1 MSAPDVVAYVG
12 PDDEALE
19 HAALAVTWRERPGFL
34 GWLSSVDH
42 KSVGTRYIVTAVIFL
57 LLGGIEAGM
66 MRMQLS
72 RPENSL
78 IGPDLYNQIFT
89 MHGTTM
95 MFLFA
100 VPVMNAMG
108 IYLVPLMVGTRNI
121 AFPRLAAFSYWT
133 YLIGGLLLYVS
144 FFLNSGPDAGWFS
157 YVPLAGPEFSPG
169 KRVDV
174 WAQTITF
181 TEIAGL
187 SAAVAI
193 TVTILKHRAPGMSL
207 GRMPLFVW
215 AQLVVS
221 LMIIFAMPAVAT
233 ASMFM
238 AMDRLVD
245 THFFNPSEGGDALL
259 WQHLFWFFGHPEVYI
274 IFLPAMGMVSAVI
287 ATFARRPVFGYPVV
301 VLATI
306 GTGFIGFGVWVH
318 HMFATPVPQL
328 GQSFFTG
335 TSMIITIFTAAQLFC
350 WIATLW
356 MGRPVWRT
364 PLLFLIGFVITFVIG
379 GLTGVMIASIPFDLQ
394 AHDTYFIVAHLHY
407 VLIGGAVMPL
417 FAAFYYW
424 FPKFTGRLLNETAG
438 RWHFWLFTLGVHL
451 TFFPMHFLGLHGM
464 TRRVYTYLAETGWGK
479 LNLLATV
486 GAVVLVVSMLIF
498 VANVV
503 RSAVAGERAGA
514 DPWLGET
521 LEWATASPPPTYN
534 FARIPLVASR
544 SPLWTGGPEL
554 PGAAG
559 LRSDERELLITTV
572 LDAEP
577 DSRHDDPTPTIAPFL
592 AALATGVTFIG
603 AIFTPWGIPVGT
615 ALLFITLGIWFFPRA
630 HESERTVVVRKAA

>member
-1 MSAPDVVAYVG
+1 VRVAEAPATHAVL
-12 PDDEALE
+12 DEALE
-19 HAALAVTWRERPGFL
+19 HAALAVTWRERSGLL
-34 GWLSSVDH
+34 GWIASVDH
-42 KSVGTRYIVTAVIFL
+42 KSIGKRYIMTSFVFL
-57 LLGGIEAGM
+57 LLGGIEAGL

-100 VPVMNAMG
+100 VPVMTAIG

-121 AFPRLAAFSYWT
+121 AFPRLAALSYWT
-133 YLIGGLLLYVS
+133 YLIGGLLLYTA
-144 FFLNSGPDAGWFS
+144 FFLNSAPDAGWFS

-174 WAQTITF
+174 WAQTVTF

-187 SAAVAI
+187 AAAVCI
-193 TVTILKHRAPGMSL
+193 IVTILKHRAPGMSL
-207 GRMPLFVW
+207 ARIPLFVW

-221 LMIIFAMPAVAT
+221 LMIIFAMPSVAT
-233 ASMFM
+233 GSIYL

-245 THFFNPSEGGDALL
+245 THFFNPAEGGDPLL

-287 ATFARRPVFGYPVV
+287 ATFARRPVFGYPIV

-306 GTGFIGFGVWVH
+306 GTAFIGFGVWVH

-335 TSMIITIFTAAQLFC
+335 TSMLITIFTAAQIFC

-356 MGRPVWRT
+356 MGQPVWKT
-364 PLLFLIGFVITFVIG
+364 PLLFLVGFVVTFVIG
-379 GLTGVMIASIPFDLQ
+379 GMTGVMIAAIPFDLQ

-424 FPKFTGRLLNETAG
+424 FPKVTGRLLSEAAG
-438 RWHFWLFTLGVHL
+438 RWHFWLFTIGVNL
-451 TFFPMHFLGLHGM
+451 TFFPMHFLGLEGM
-464 TRRVYTYLAETGWGK
+464 TRRVYTYLAETGWGD
-479 LNLLATV
+479 LNLLATLGSV
-486 GAVVLVVSMLIF
+486 TIVISMIIFLGNVLG
-498 VANVV
+498 
-503 RSAVAGERAGA
+503 SAARGQVAGA

-521 LEWATASPPPTYN
+521 LEWATASPPPAYN
-534 FARIPLVASR
+534 FAHIPVVSSR
-544 SPLWTGGPEL
+544 SPMWSEGPDL
-554 PGAAG
+554 PGASG
-559 LRSDERELLITTV
+559 LRSDIREVLVTTV

-577 DSRHDDPTPTIAPFL
+577 DSRHDDPEPTIAPFL
-592 AALATGVTFIG
+592 VSLAVGVMFIT
-603 AIFTPWGIPVGT
+603 AIFTPWGIPIGT
-615 ALLFITLGIWFFPRA
+615 ALLFITLTVWFYPRRRQT
-630 HESERTVVVRKAA
+630 EEVIVTRSAA

>member
-1 MSAPDVVAYVG
+1 MTVAEVATRAG
-12 PDDEALE
+12 AGEEALE

-42 KSVGTRYIVTAVIFL
+42 KSIGKRYIVTAVVFL
-57 LLGGIEAGM
+57 LLGGVEAGL

-100 VPVMNAMG
+100 VPIMNAMG
-108 IYLVPLMVGTRNI
+108 IYLVPLMVGTRTI
-121 AFPRLAAFSYWT
+121 SFPRLTAFSYWT
-133 YLIGGLLLYVS
+133 YLIAGVLLYTA
-144 FFLNSGPDAGWFS
+144 FFMNSGPDAGWFN

-174 WAQTITF
+174 WAQTVTF
-181 TEIAGL
+181 TEIAAL
-187 SAAVAI
+187 AAAVSI
-193 TVTILKHRAPGMSL
+193 IVTILKHRAPGMALS
-207 GRMPLFVW
+207 RMPLFVW

-221 LMIIFAMPAVAT
+221 MMIIFAMPSVAT
-233 ASMFM
+233 GSLFL
-238 AMDRLVD
+238 AMDRLID
-245 THFFNPSEGGDALL
+245 THFFNPAEGGDPLL

-287 ATFARRPVFGYPVV
+287 ATFARRPVFGYPIV

-335 TSMIITIFTAAQLFC
+335 TSMLITIFTAAQIFC

-356 MGRPVWRT
+356 MGRPLWRT

-379 GLTGVMIASIPFDLQ
+379 GMTGVMIAAIPFDLQ

-424 FPKFTGRLLNETAG
+424 FPKITGRMLNETAG
-438 RWHFWLFTLGVHL
+438 RWHFWLFAIGVNV
-451 TFFPMHFLGLHGM
+451 TFFPMHFLGLQGM
-464 TRRVYTYLAETGWGK
+464 TRRVYTYLAEMGWGE
-479 LNLLATV
+479 LNLLATI
-486 GAVVLVVSMLIF
+486 GAVTTVGSMIIF
-498 VANVV
+498 VVNALTSS
-503 RSAVAGERAGA
+503 RRGEVAGS
-514 DPWLGET
+514 DPWFGET

-534 FARIPLVASR
+534 FAHIPIVSSR
-544 SPLWTGGPEL
+544 SPMWGEGPDL
-554 PGAAG
+554 PGATG
-559 LRSDERELLITTV
+559 LRSDVREVLVTTV
-572 LDAEP
+572 LDAHP
-577 DSRHDDPTPTIAPFL
+577 DSRHDDPDPTIAPL
-592 AALATGVTFIG
+592 LTALAVGVMFIV
-603 AIFTPWGIPVGT
+603 AIFTPWGIPLGT
-615 ALLFITLGIWFFPRA
+615 ALLFLALAFWFYPQRREPEHVIVRQRA
-630 HESERTVVVRKAA
+630 A

>member
-1 MSAPDVVAYVG
+1 MTPADVG
-12 PDDEALE
+12 PRAGVLDEALE
-19 HAALAVTWRERPGFL
+19 HAALAVTWRARPGLL
-34 GWLSSVDH
+34 GWISSVDH
-42 KSVGTRYIVTAVIFL
+42 KSIGKRYIATAFVFL
-57 LLGGIEAGM
+57 LLGGIEAGL

-78 IGPDLYNQIFT
+78 LGPDLYNQIFT

-100 VPVMNAMG
+100 VPVMTAIG

-121 AFPRLAAFSYWT
+121 AFPRLAALSYWT
-133 YLIGGLLLYVS
+133 YLIGGLLLYTA
-144 FFLNSGPDAGWFS
+144 FFLNSAPDAGWFS
-157 YVPLAGPEFSPG
+157 YVPLSGPEFSPG

-174 WAQTITF
+174 WAQTVTF

-187 SAAVAI
+187 AAAVCI
-193 TVTILKHRAPGMSL
+193 IVTILKHRAPGMSL
-207 GRMPLFVW
+207 ARMPLFVW

-221 LMIIFAMPAVAT
+221 MMIIFAMPSVAT
-233 ASMFM
+233 GSIYL

-245 THFFNPSEGGDALL
+245 THFFNPAEGGDPLL

-287 ATFARRPVFGYPVV
+287 ATFARRPVFGYPIV

-335 TSMIITIFTAAQLFC
+335 TSMLITIFTAAQIFC

-356 MGRPVWRT
+356 MGRPVWKT
-364 PLLFLIGFVITFVIG
+364 PLLFLVGFVVTFVIG
-379 GLTGVMIASIPFDLQ
+379 GMTGVMIAAIPFDLQ

-424 FPKFTGRLLNETAG
+424 FPKVTGRLLSETAG
-438 RWHFWLFTLGVHL
+438 RWHFWLFTIGLNL
-451 TFFPMHFLGLHGM
+451 TFFPMHFLGLEGM
-464 TRRVYTYLAETGWGK
+464 TRRVYTYLAETGWGD
-479 LNLLATV
+479 LNLLATL
-486 GAVVLVVSMLIF
+486 GAVTIVISMLIF
-498 VANVV
+498 VANVLG
-503 RSAVAGERAGA
+503 SAARGKIAGG

-521 LEWATASPPPTYN
+521 LEWAMTSPPPAYN
-534 FARIPLVASR
+534 FAHIPIVASR
-544 SPLWTGGPEL
+544 SPMWSEGPDM
-554 PGAAG
+554 PGASG
-559 LRSDERELLITTV
+559 LRSDIREVLVTTV

-577 DSRHDDPTPTIAPFL
+577 DARHDDPEPTIAPFL
-592 AALATGVTFIG
+592 VSLAVGVMFIT
-603 AIFTPWGIPVGT
+603 AIFTPWGIPIGT
-615 ALLFITLGIWFFPRA
+615 ALLFITLTVWFYPRRQQT
-630 HESERTVVVRKAA
+630 EEVIVTRSAA

>member
-1 MSAPDVVAYVG
+1 MRVAEVPPRAG
-12 PDDEALE
+12 VLDEALE
-19 HAALAVTWRERPGFL
+19 HAALAVTWRGRPGLL
-34 GWLSSVDH
+34 GWMASVDH
-42 KSVGTRYIVTAVIFL
+42 KSIGKRYITTAFVFL
-57 LLGGIEAGM
+57 LLGGIEAGL

-100 VPVMNAMG
+100 VPVMTAIG
-108 IYLVPLMVGTRNI
+108 IYLVPLMVGARNI
-121 AFPRLAAFSYWT
+121 AFPRLAALSYWT
-133 YLIGGLLLYVS
+133 YLIGGLLLYTA
-144 FFLNSGPDAGWFS
+144 FFLNSAPDAGWFS
-157 YVPLAGPEFSPG
+157 YVPLSGPEFSPG

-174 WAQTITF
+174 WAQTVTF

-187 SAAVAI
+187 AAAVCI
-193 TVTILKHRAPGMSL
+193 IVTSLKHRAPGMSL
-207 GRMPLFVW
+207 ARMPLFVW

-221 LMIIFAMPAVAT
+221 MMIIFAMPAVAT
-233 ASMFM
+233 GSIYL

-245 THFFNPSEGGDALL
+245 THFFNPAEGGDPLL

-287 ATFARRPVFGYPVV
+287 ATFTRRPVFGYPIV

-335 TSMIITIFTAAQLFC
+335 TSMLITIFTAAQIFC

-356 MGRPVWRT
+356 MGRPVWKT
-364 PLLFLIGFVITFVIG
+364 PLLFLVGFVITFVIG
-379 GLTGVMIASIPFDLQ
+379 GMTGVMIAAIPFDLQ
-394 AHDTYFIVAHLHY
+394 AHDTYFVVAHLHY

-424 FPKFTGRLLNETAG
+424 FPKVTGRLLSETAG
-438 RWHFWLFTLGVHL
+438 RWHFGLFTIGVNL
-451 TFFPMHFLGLHGM
+451 TFFPMHFLGLQGM
-464 TRRVYTYLAETGWGK
+464 TRRVYTYLAETGWAD
-479 LNLLATV
+479 LNLLVTL
-486 GAVVLVVSMLIF
+486 GAVTIVISMIIF
-498 VANVV
+498 LANVMGS
-503 RSAVAGERAGA
+503 SARGALAGA
-514 DPWLGET
+514 DPWSGET
-521 LEWATASPPPTYN
+521 LEWATASPPPSYN
-534 FARIPLVASR
+534 FAHIPIVSSR
-544 SPLWTGGPEL
+544 SPMWSEGPDM
-554 PGAAG
+554 PGASG
-559 LRSDERELLITTV
+559 LRSDVREVLVTTV

-577 DSRHDDPTPTIAPFL
+577 DARHDDPEPTIAPFL
-592 AALATGVTFIG
+592 VSLAVGVMFIT
-603 AIFTPWGIPVGT
+603 AIFTPWGIPIGT
-615 ALLFITLGIWFFPRA
+615 ALLFITLTVWFYPRRQEA
-630 HESERTVVVRKAA
+630 EHVIVTRSAA

>member
-1 MSAPDVVAYVG
+1 M
-12 PDDEALE
+12 
-19 HAALAVTWRERPGFL
+19 
-34 GWLSSVDH
+34 
-42 KSVGTRYIVTAVIFL
+42 
-57 LLGGIEAGM
+57 
-66 MRMQLS
+66 
-72 RPENSL
+72 
-78 IGPDLYNQIFT
+78 
-89 MHGTTM
+89 
-95 MFLFA
+95 
-100 VPVMNAMG
+100 
-108 IYLVPLMVGTRNI
+108 YL
-121 AFPRLAAFSYWT
+121 
-133 YLIGGLLLYVS
+133 
-144 FFLNSGPDAGWFS
+144 
-157 YVPLAGPEFSPG
+157 
-169 KRVDV
+169 
-174 WAQTITF
+174 
-181 TEIAGL
+181 
-187 SAAVAI
+187 
-193 TVTILKHRAPGMSL
+193 
-207 GRMPLFVW
+207 
-215 AQLVVS
+215 
-221 LMIIFAMPAVAT
+221 
-233 ASMFM
+233 
-238 AMDRLVD
+238 AMDRLID
-245 THFFNPSEGGDALL
+245 THFFNPSEGGDPLL

-424 FPKFTGRLLNETAG
+424 FPKFTGRLLDETAG
-438 RWHFWLFTLGVHL
+438 RWHFWLFTIGVNV

-464 TRRVYTYLAETGWGK
+464 TRRVYTYLAETGWGD
-479 LNLLATV
+479 LNLLATA
-486 GAVVLVVSMLIF
+486 GAVTIVVSMLIF
-498 VANVV
+498 AANVA
-503 RSAVAGERAGA
+503 RSAVAGGVAGA

-534 FARIPLVASR
+534 FAHIPIVASR
-544 SPLWTGGPEL
+544 SPLWTEGLEL

-577 DSRHDDPTPTIAPFL
+577 DSRHDDPPPTIAPL
-592 AALATGVTFIG
+592 LVALATGATFIG

-615 ALLFITLGIWFFPRA
+615 ALLFLTLGIWFFPRRREA
-630 HESERTVVVRKAA
+630 ERVVVVRRAA

>member
-1 MSAPDVVAYVG
+1 MTAPAVVPYAG
-12 PDDEALE
+12 AGDEAVE
-19 HAALAVTWRERPGFL
+19 HAALQRTWRARPGFL

-42 KSVGTRYIVTAVIFL
+42 KSIGKRYIVTAVVFL
-57 LLGGIEAGM
+57 ILGGLEAGL

-72 RPENSL
+72 RPESSL
-78 IGPDLYNQIFT
+78 IGPDLYNQIFS

-100 VPVMNAMG
+100 VPVMTAMG
-108 IYLVPLMVGTRNI
+108 IYFVPLMVGTRNI

-133 YLIGGLLLYVS
+133 YLIGGVLLYTA
-144 FFLNSGPDAGWFS
+144 FFVNSGPDAGWFS
-157 YVPLAGPEFSPG
+157 YVPLSGPEFSAG

-174 WAQTITF
+174 WAQTVTF

-187 SAAVAI
+187 AAAVCI

-207 GRMPLFVW
+207 GRIPLFVW

-233 ASMFM
+233 GSMYL
-238 AMDRLVD
+238 AMDRLID
-245 THFFNPSEGGDALL
+245 THFFNPSEGGDPLL

-287 ATFARRPVFGYPVV
+287 AAFARRPVFGYPVV

-335 TSMIITIFTAAQLFC
+335 TSMIITIFTAAQIFC

-356 MGRPVWRT
+356 MGRPVWKT

-407 VLIGGAVMPL
+407 VLIGGALMPL
-417 FAAFYYW
+417 LAAFYYW
-424 FPKFTGRLLNETAG
+424 FPKITGRMLNETAG
-438 RWHFWLFTLGVHL
+438 RWHFWLFIIGVNV
-451 TFFPMHFLGLHGM
+451 TFFPMHILGLHGM
-464 TRRVYTYLAETGWGK
+464 TRRVYTYLAETGWGE

-486 GAVVLVVSMLIF
+486 GAVTIVVSMVIF
-498 VANVV
+498 VVNVA
-503 RSAVAGERAGA
+503 RSAIAGEVAGA

-534 FARIPLVASR
+534 FAHIPIVASR
-544 SPLWTGGPEL
+544 SPLWAEAAEL
-554 PGAAG
+554 PGVAG
-559 LRSDERELLITTV
+559 LRSDVRELLVTTL

-577 DSRHDDPTPTIAPFL
+577 DSRHDDPVPTIAPFL
-592 AALATGVTFIG
+592 AALATGVTFIV
-603 AIFTPWGIPVGT
+603 AIFTPWGIPIGT
-615 ALLFITLGIWFFPRA
+615 VLLFITLSIWFFPRA
-630 HESERTVVVRKAA
+630 HEEQDAVVVRRAA

>member
-1 MSAPDVVAYVG
+1 VTPAEVG
-12 PDDEALE
+12 PRAGVLDEALE
-19 HAALAVTWRERPGFL
+19 HAALAVTWRARPGLL
-34 GWLSSVDH
+34 GWISSVDH
-42 KSVGTRYIVTAVIFL
+42 KSIGKRYIATAFVFL
-57 LLGGIEAGM
+57 LLGGIEAGL

-78 IGPDLYNQIFT
+78 LGPDLYNQIFT

-100 VPVMNAMG
+100 VPVMTAIG

-121 AFPRLAAFSYWT
+121 AFPRLAALSYWT
-133 YLIGGLLLYVS
+133 YLIGGLLLYTA
-144 FFLNSGPDAGWFS
+144 FFLNSAPDAGWFS
-157 YVPLAGPEFSPG
+157 YVPLSGPEFSPG

-174 WAQTITF
+174 WAQTVTF

-187 SAAVAI
+187 AAAVCI
-193 TVTILKHRAPGMSL
+193 IVTILKHRAPGMSL
-207 GRMPLFVW
+207 ARMPLFVW

-221 LMIIFAMPAVAT
+221 MMIIFAMPSVAT
-233 ASMFM
+233 GSIYL

-245 THFFNPSEGGDALL
+245 THFFNPAEGGDPLL

-287 ATFARRPVFGYPVV
+287 ATFARRPVFGYPIV

-335 TSMIITIFTAAQLFC
+335 TSMLITIFTAAQIFC

-356 MGRPVWRT
+356 MGRPVWKT
-364 PLLFLIGFVITFVIG
+364 PLLFLVGFVVTFVIG
-379 GLTGVMIASIPFDLQ
+379 GMTGVMIAAIPFDLQ

-424 FPKFTGRLLNETAG
+424 FPKVIGRLLSETAG
-438 RWHFWLFTLGVHL
+438 RWHFWLFTIGVNL
-451 TFFPMHFLGLHGM
+451 TFFPMHFLGLEGM
-464 TRRVYTYLAETGWGK
+464 TRRVYTYLAETGWGD
-479 LNLLATV
+479 LNLLATL
-486 GAVVLVVSMLIF
+486 GAVTIVISMLIF
-498 VANVV
+498 VANVLG
-503 RSAVAGERAGA
+503 SAARGEIAGG

-521 LEWATASPPPTYN
+521 LEWAMTSPPPAYN
-534 FARIPLVASR
+534 FAHIPIVASR
-544 SPLWTGGPEL
+544 SPMWSEGPDM
-554 PGAAG
+554 PGASG
-559 LRSDERELLITTV
+559 LRSDIREVLVTTV

-577 DSRHDDPTPTIAPFL
+577 DARHDDPEPTIAPFL
-592 AALATGVTFIG
+592 VSLAVGVMFIT
-603 AIFTPWGIPVGT
+603 AIFTPWGIPIGT
-615 ALLFITLGIWFFPRA
+615 ALLLITLTVWFYPRR
-630 HESERTVVVRKAA
+630 EQTEQVIVTRSAA

>member
-1 MSAPDVVAYVG
+1 MTVAEVATRAG
-12 PDDEALE
+12 AGEEALE
-19 HAALAVTWRERPGFL
+19 HAALEVTWRERPGVI

-42 KSVGTRYIVTAVIFL
+42 KSVGKRYLITAVVFL
-57 LLGGIEAGM
+57 LLGGIEAGL
-66 MRMQLS
+66 MRMQLA

-108 IYLVPLMVGTRNI
+108 VYLVPLMVGARNI
-121 AFPRLAAFSYWT
+121 SFPRLNAFGYWT
-133 YLIGGLLLYVS
+133 YLIGGLLLYTA
-144 FFLNSGPDAGWFS
+144 FFMNSGPDAGWFS
-157 YVPLAGPEFSPG
+157 YVPLSGPEFSPG

-174 WAQTITF
+174 WAQTVTF
-181 TEIAGL
+181 TEIASL
-187 SAAVAI
+187 SAAVCI
-193 TVTILKHRAPGMSL
+193 IVTILKHRAPGMSL
-207 GRMPLFVW
+207 GRIPLFVW

-221 LMIIFAMPAVAT
+221 MMIIFAMPSVAT
-233 ASMFM
+233 ASLFL

-245 THFFNPSEGGDALL
+245 THFFNPAEGGDPLL

-335 TSMIITIFTAAQLFC
+335 TSMLITVFTAAQIFC

-356 MGRPVWRT
+356 MGRPVWKT

-379 GLTGVMIASIPFDLQ
+379 GMTGVMIAAIPFDLQ

-424 FPKFTGRLLNETAG
+424 FPKITGRMLNETAG
-438 RWHFWLFTLGVHL
+438 RWHFWLFAIGVNV
-451 TFFPMHFLGLHGM
+451 TFFPMHFLGLQGM
-464 TRRVYTYLAETGWGK
+464 TRRVYTYLAEMGWGE
-479 LNLLATV
+479 LNLLATL
-486 GAVVLVVSMLIF
+486 GAVTTVIGMVIF
-498 VANVV
+498 VLNVLTSS
-503 RSAVAGERAGA
+503 RRGAVAGS

-521 LEWATASPPPTYN
+521 LEWATASPPPAYN
-534 FARIPLVASR
+534 FAHIPIVSSR
-544 SPLWTGGPEL
+544 SPMWAEGPEL
-554 PGAAG
+554 QGASG
-559 LRSDERELLITTV
+559 LRSDVREVLVTTL

-577 DSRHDDPTPTIAPFL
+577 DSRHDDPDPTMSPLIA
-592 AALATGVTFIG
+592 AMAVGVMFIVS
-603 AIFTPWGIPVGT
+603 IFTPWGMVIGT
-615 ALLFITLGIWFFPRA
+615 ALLFLALGFWFYPRRI
-630 HESERTVVVRKAA
+630 EREHVIVERKAA